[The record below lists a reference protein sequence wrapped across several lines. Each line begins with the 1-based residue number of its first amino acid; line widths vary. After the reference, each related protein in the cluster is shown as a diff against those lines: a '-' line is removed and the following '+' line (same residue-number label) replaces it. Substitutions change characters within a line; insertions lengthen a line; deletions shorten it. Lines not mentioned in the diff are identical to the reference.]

1 MNNFAVI
8 TKAEQDVAKAKA
20 HLSVL
25 KQKINDSKAKL
36 EDAKKDYD
44 DNINTVS
51 SDNSGIHEYILSVDL
66 IKVELNKAEASLLS
80 LNDEINNAKEASK
93 KASEVHSAAK
103 QKTIEMGD
111 RFYNIKKKA
120 DTFKD
125 SISKVEENLN
135 AKKAIGIANINFVIV
150 MLMLL
155 FSFLIFQNL
164 SLHFTYCAIF
174 KIVKGFLNFFT
185 RTQKKNHQQLTVLFL
200 ILNEIPYTHTRRIP
214 RS

>member
-93 KASEVHSAAK
+93 KAKEKRDKIVCPACPAGSK
-103 QKTIEMGD
+103 
-111 RFYNIKKKA
+111 RFC
-120 DTFKD
+120 
-125 SISKVEENLN
+125 
-135 AKKAIGIANINFVIV
+135 
-150 MLMLL
+150 L
-155 FSFLIFQNL
+155 FS
-164 SLHFTYCAIF
+164 
-174 KIVKGFLNFFT
+174 
-185 RTQKKNHQQLTVLFL
+185 LF
-200 ILNEIPYTHTRRIP
+200 IY
-214 RS
+214 

>member
-25 KQKINDSKAKL
+25 KQKINDSKTKL
-36 EDAKKDYD
+36 EEAKKDYD
-44 DNINTVS
+44 DNINTAS

-103 QKTIEMGD
+103 QKTIEIGD

-120 DTFKD
+120 DTDK
-125 SISKVEENLN
+125 
-135 AKKAIGIANINFVIV
+135 
-150 MLMLL
+150 
-155 FSFLIFQNL
+155 
-164 SLHFTYCAIF
+164 
-174 KIVKGFLNFFT
+174 
-185 RTQKKNHQQLTVLFL
+185 
-200 ILNEIPYTHTRRIP
+200 
-214 RS
+214 

>member
-1 MNNFAVI
+1 MCI
-8 TKAEQDVAKAKA
+8 RDR
-20 HLSVL
+20 
-25 KQKINDSKAKL
+25 
-36 EDAKKDYD
+36 AKKDYD

-125 SISKVEENLN
+125 SIKMCIRDRP
-135 AKKAIGIANINFVIV
+135 KAIPSLPSGVLSTAPLKLLAIISIAFRWNISDNSHAPAVI
-150 MLMLL
+150 
-155 FSFLIFQNL
+155 
-164 SLHFTYCAIF
+164 
-174 KIVKGFLNFFT
+174 
-185 RTQKKNHQQLTVLFL
+185 
-200 ILNEIPYTHTRRIP
+200 
-214 RS
+214 

>member
-93 KASEVHSAAK
+93 KASEFHSAA
-103 QKTIEMGD
+103 T
-111 RFYNIKKKA
+111 RSAN
-120 DTFKD
+120 TF
-125 SISKVEENLN
+125 NLN
-135 AKKAIGIANINFVIV
+135 FLCATDQGVRIIP
-150 MLMLL
+150 LQLL
-155 FSFLIFQNL
+155 
-164 SLHFTYCAIF
+164 
-174 KIVKGFLNFFT
+174 
-185 RTQKKNHQQLTVLFL
+185 
-200 ILNEIPYTHTRRIP
+200 
-214 RS
+214 

>member
-36 EDAKKDYD
+36 EEAKKDYD

-135 AKKAIGIANINFVIV
+135 AKKAVYDEYIDAADKSQDKIDEAKALLKELEDKYNKAVASIQDLQEEYN
-150 MLMLL
+150 L
-155 FSFLIFQNL
+155 FS
-164 SLHFTYCAIF
+164 C
-174 KIVKGFLNFFT
+174 
-185 RTQKKNHQQLTVLFL
+185 
-200 ILNEIPYTHTRRIP
+200 
-214 RS
+214 

>member
-36 EDAKKDYD
+36 EEAKKDYD
-44 DNINTVS
+44 DNINTAS

-135 AKKAIGIANINFVIV
+135 AKKAVYDEYIDAADK
-150 MLMLL
+150 
-155 FSFLIFQNL
+155 SQD
-164 SLHFTYCAIF
+164 
-174 KIVKGFLNFFT
+174 KID
-185 RTQKKNHQQLTVLFL
+185 
-200 ILNEIPYTHTRRIP
+200 
-214 RS
+214 

>member
-93 KASEVHSAAK
+93 KH
-103 QKTIEMGD
+103 QKFILRLNRRQLKWET
-111 RFYNIKKKA
+111 
-120 DTFKD
+120 D
-125 SISKVEENLN
+125 SI
-135 AKKAIGIANINFVIV
+135 I
-150 MLMLL
+150 
-155 FSFLIFQNL
+155 
-164 SLHFTYCAIF
+164 
-174 KIVKGFLNFFT
+174 
-185 RTQKKNHQQLTVLFL
+185 
-200 ILNEIPYTHTRRIP
+200 
-214 RS
+214 